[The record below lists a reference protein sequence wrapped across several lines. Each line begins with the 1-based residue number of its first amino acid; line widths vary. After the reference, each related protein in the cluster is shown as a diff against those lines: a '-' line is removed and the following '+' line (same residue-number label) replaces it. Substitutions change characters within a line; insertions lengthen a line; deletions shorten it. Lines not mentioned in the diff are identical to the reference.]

1 MSPKI
6 NTLKTIIIII
16 LAVLVTLSLAF
27 NTFILT
33 ILEIK
38 DVESFKQVILCR
50 ELLMSMSQIPEDNST
65 VETTTSTGVN
75 TNPEPVPDNQNST
88 TNTPMTDNII
98 YEDSYIKVTY
108 VKQELSI
115 FGPTIKFL
123 IENLSSKA
131 VDISFTDVHIDGYKV
146 DLCSIY
152 VDSLEVGKK
161 SFETLYL
168 YESDYEDFTSYP
180 SMVEFTII
188 VRDPAS
194 WTELSASDVIYINID
209 K

>member
-1 MSPKI
+1 MIVIS
-6 NTLKTIIIII
+6 
-16 LAVLVTLSLAF
+16 VLVALLIMLFAF
-27 NTFILT
+27 NSFILT

-50 ELLMSMSQIPEDNST
+50 ELVASMSQTPEDNTT
-65 VETTTSTGVN
+65 VVTTAT
-75 TNPEPVPDNQNST
+75 T
-88 TNTPMTDNII
+88 TNTVLVDPTPDNFGSVNNTPAESNII

-108 VKQELSI
+108 VKQESSI
-115 FGPTIKFL
+115 FGPTVKFL
-123 IENLSSKA
+123 IENKSTKA

-146 DLCSIY
+146 DLCGIY
-152 VDSLEVGKK
+152 VDSLDVGKK

-168 YESDYEDFTSYP
+168 YESDYEDFTNYP

-194 WTELSASDVIYINID
+194 WNDLSGSDVIYININ